1 MHLIF
6 LLTFIS
12 HFLILTLYE
21 LKHIFEGKDKLNLL
35 KLVQIKND
43 IIVLNL

>member
-12 HFLILTLYE
+12 HFLISSLILYE
-21 LKHIFEGKDKLNLL
+21 LNHIFEGKDELNLL

-43 IIVLNL
+43 IYVE